1 MAASRRSGSRFE
13 TDFKDHLD
21 VRGLTFEDL
30 KGHQCPDSVLLKL
43 SKGLDNWDIV
53 GLYLE
58 ITLPEIKAIKVDN
71 DSEESRRF
79 ALLNKW
85 KQKNGDNATYY
96 NLVFGLLDAERI
108 DIADQA
114 LDYLK
119 ENIIE
124 IRRQQKTAWQEEE
137 ERQREE
143 RRQQEI
149 QLEYEMKE
157 KGTVKVESQASEA
170 EAKQVT
176 EEAKQVIEEAKQ
188 VTEEAYKK
196 QWDEYYM
203 RIACLAALKSKIS
216 TPVGACIVDNKSRI
230 VGFGYNSIPLVE
242 GEDSDEAHKK
252 NKKGNEFIGAAV
264 NAIIY
269 KTRELDGCTIYLTS
283 YPDEK
288 SAHAILVARIKEV
301 VYCMYTRKEGREK
314 ELDMEKIGKI
324 FKANNIETREMTMSN
339 EEGVAKILHN
349 RIKESKALEQV
360 ERPEQLD
367 ASSGPHGTITWEEFF
382 MGIAILSTRTPRPH
396 DRNPKLADTAGSERY
411 ESMSRIYYR
420 GAKSAIVCFDEDS
433 SVALRLE
440 QPPMNREKCKC

>member
-396 DRNPKLADTAGSERY
+396 DRNPKLAEKSCFTASRCL
-411 ESMSRIYYR
+411 ESSSR
-420 GAKSAIVCFDEDS
+420 
-433 SVALRLE
+433 
-440 QPPMNREKCKC
+440 